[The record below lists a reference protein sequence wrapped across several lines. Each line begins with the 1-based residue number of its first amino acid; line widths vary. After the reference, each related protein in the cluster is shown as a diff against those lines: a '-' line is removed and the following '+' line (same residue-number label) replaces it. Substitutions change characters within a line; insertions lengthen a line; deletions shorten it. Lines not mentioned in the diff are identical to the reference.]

1 MKKLQLFVALF
12 LVAGTA
18 NIFAGKTVRN
28 TVQQP
33 TARKQFAKTV
43 TVAAVSNIKENRP
56 VNTKSEQAAAANS
69 FFAGRPAR

>member
-28 TVQQP
+28 SAEQP
-33 TARKQFAKTV
+33 TARKQFIKQIT
-43 TVAAVSNIKENRP
+43 AASNAKENRQ
-56 VNTKSEQAAAANS
+56 VNTKSEQAASANAL
-69 FFAGRPAR
+69 FAGRPAR